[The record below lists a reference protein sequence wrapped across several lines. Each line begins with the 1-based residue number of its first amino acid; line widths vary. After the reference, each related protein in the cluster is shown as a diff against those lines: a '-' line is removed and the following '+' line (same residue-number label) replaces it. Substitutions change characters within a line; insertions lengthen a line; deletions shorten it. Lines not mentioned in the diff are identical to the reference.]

1 MSRAASL
8 ALFLLAVFALTA
20 TAGCT
25 ATVRSAS
32 RAAVPVVVD
41 QSLTAFE
48 DPHNRERFE
57 QILGSP
63 EMQGAIEETAR
74 ALVHG
79 AVARGTFDADTEERI
94 QAVASSLTD
103 AVAQVL
109 AKDIR
114 DRILPA
120 TVEGMRASLRE
131 AISPTDKREVL
142 GAVDALVAEATTTA
156 LRSAARELPHSLAPA
171 MRAAI
176 VESLNAPELHSA
188 LAGVT
193 ADAIRSALISSR
205 DLIIQLHEQSEGTG
219 PVAQLVD
226 RVERMLV
233 RTVVGTFGIGALLG
247 ALLMWASRHLPRGG
261 RGSRPS
267 GHGPPSRDPSQ
278 GPSQD
283 GGEAERSPARRL
295 DPSPTRAT

>member
-8 ALFLLAVFALTA
+8 ALFLLAVFALAA
-20 TAGCT
+20 TTGCAG
-25 ATVRSAS
+25 TVRSAS

-41 QSLTAFE
+41 ESLTAFE

-63 EMQGAIEETAR
+63 EMQGAIQETAR

-79 AVARGTFDADTEERI
+79 AVGRGTFDADTEDRV
-94 QAVASSLTD
+94 QAVAATLTD
-103 AVAQVL
+103 TVAQVL
-109 AKDIR
+109 ARDIR

-131 AISPTDKREVL
+131 AISPADKREVL

-156 LRSAARELPHSLAPA
+156 LRSAALELPRSLAPA

-188 LAGVT
+188 LSGVT
-193 ADAIRSALISSR
+193 ADAIRSALVSSR
-205 DLIIQLHEQSEGTG
+205 ELIIQLHEQSEGTG
-219 PVAQLVD
+219 PVAQLVN
-226 RVERMLV
+226 RVQRMLE
-233 RTVVGTFGIGALLG
+233 RTVVATFAIGVLLG
-247 ALLMWASRHLPRGG
+247 GLLMWASRHFPRGG
-261 RGSRPS
+261 RGSRSS
-267 GHGPPSRDPSQ
+267 GHGPPAPDPSQ

-283 GGEAERSPARRL
+283 GGPERGPVRRL
-295 DPSPTRAT
+295 NPSPTRAT